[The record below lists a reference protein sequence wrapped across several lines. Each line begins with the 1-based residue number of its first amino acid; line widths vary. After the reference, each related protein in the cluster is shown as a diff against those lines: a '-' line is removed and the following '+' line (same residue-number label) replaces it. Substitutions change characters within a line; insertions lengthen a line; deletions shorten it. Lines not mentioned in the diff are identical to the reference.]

1 MHIIN
6 CFKIV
11 ADLEQIRGNHWTING
26 TRPED
31 PAFVKRVINPYDE
44 SALELSLKMAD
55 QLKKNG
61 RPVDLTAV
69 TIDGKQAELFL
80 KRLFASGFN
89 QVCRINCPE
98 DDLLFQPLS
107 VAAIL
112 AAFIRD
118 LGLPDL
124 IVMGMQSSGGDNAK
138 TAPLLA
144 EELGWPCI
152 TGVTGFKLTEQGL
165 VAVQCVSDQGT
176 IEQTLRPPCLIA
188 VGNAP
193 NSHLRVP
200 TLKSIK
206 TAGTITITQS
216 DMEALQLDP
225 ARLKAD
231 FDTQL
236 IGLRNIDKS
245 RAGELIEAD
254 TAEEKAALLYN
265 SYLKGRVSNR

>member
-1 MHIIN
+1 MRIVN

-11 ADLEQIRGNHWTING
+11 ADLEQIRGNHWTINEN
-26 TRPED
+26 RPED

-55 QLKKNG
+55 QLKKIG
-61 RPVDLTAV
+61 CPADLTAL
-69 TIDGKQAELFL
+69 TIDGKQSDIFL

-89 QVCRINCPE
+89 QVCRINCPG

-107 VAAIL
+107 VAEIL
-112 AAFIRD
+112 AAFIGN

-138 TAPLLA
+138 TALLLA

-152 TGVTGFKLTEQGL
+152 TGVTGFNLTEQGL
-165 VAVQCVSDQGT
+165 AAVQCVSDQGT
-176 IEQTLRPPCLIA
+176 IEQTLRPPCLLA

-206 TAGTITITQS
+206 TAGTITITES
-216 DMEALQLDP
+216 DLDGLQLDP
-225 ARLKAD
+225 ARLRAD
-231 FDTQL
+231 CDTQL

-254 TAEEKAALLYN
+254 TAEEKAARLYN

>member
-1 MHIIN
+1 MRIIN

-11 ADLEQIRGNHWTING
+11 ADLEQIRGNHWTINDN
-26 TRPED
+26 RPED

-55 QLKKNG
+55 QLKKSG
-61 RPVDLTAV
+61 RPVDLTAL
-69 TIDGKQAELFL
+69 TIDGKQADLFL

-89 QVCRINCPE
+89 QLCRINHPGE
-98 DDLLFQPLS
+98 DLLFQPLA
-107 VAAIL
+107 VAEIL

-138 TAPLLA
+138 AALLLA
-144 EELGWPCI
+144 ENLSWPCI
-152 TGVTGFKLTEQGL
+152 TGVTGFSSTEQDL
-165 VAVQCVSDQGT
+165 VAVQCISDQGI
-176 IEQTLRPPCLIA
+176 IEQTLRPPCLLA

-193 NSHLRVP
+193 NSYLRVP

-206 TAGTITITQS
+206 TAGTLAIHRS
-216 DMEALQLDP
+216 DLENLQLDP
-225 ARLKAD
+225 GRLITNC
-231 FDTQL
+231 DTQL
-236 IGLRNIDKS
+236 IDLRNLDKS

-254 TAEEKAALLYN
+254 TAEDKAARLYN
-265 SYLKGRVSNR
+265 SYLKGRLNNR